1 MRGEAPE
8 HPSLARR
15 GQKWPSSK
23 GLFGPRVVARP
34 VPLAVTAQSQTAPGE
49 ASDLC
54 PPILATPCVF
64 ARMLPVCVSSSGNS
78 LLTLLCPFLPWAFSH
93 RSVITVYV
101 LWILTPHPRHRLRTC
116 TPRAC
121 PRLLFPFA
129 SSCHA
134 HVSRFHTWCPGG
146 FRVPLPLP
154 EAPTRRLVVTGCQT
168 VRDARTGTAWEPC
181 SPSGAEC
188 KAGHRAL
195 CLNEVFPPENR
206 FCA

>member
-23 GLFGPRVVARP
+23 GLFGPGVVARP

-64 ARMLPVCVSSSGNS
+64 AHMLPMCVSSSGNS
-78 LLTLLCPFLPWAFSH
+78 LLTLLCPFFPWAFSH

-101 LWILTPHPRHRLRTC
+101 LWILTPHPRHRPRTC
-116 TPRAC
+116 TPRGLSVSSLSVC
-121 PRLLFPFA
+121 VLLSRTRVTLP
-129 SSCHA
+129 HQ
-134 HVSRFHTWCPGG
+134 VSRRLP
-146 FRVPLPLP
+146 VPLPLP
-154 EAPTRRLVVTGCQT
+154 EAPTRRLVVTGCRT

-195 CLNEVFPPENR
+195 CLNEVLPP
-206 FCA
+206 